1 MKIGGLRLVVAV
13 LGMIWLSSAESVFAE
28 GRCPPGQ
35 YPVGSANGV
44 LGCAPIP
51 GAAGTP
57 GDPSAPALPPSPT
70 GRWHST
76 WGAISHSEATSS
88 VGVSTGLYSESDAK
102 EEADR
107 KCQAEGARDCAVIL
121 TYANQ
126 CAAWLVPQT
135 KTSGSK
141 SGVASGKTLSVAKNN
156 AKQQCIDS
164 GGKRCTVFYSD
175 CTKPEFEKF

>member
-1 MKIGGLRLVVAV
+1 MKICGLCLVVVV
-13 LGMIWLSSAESVFAE
+13 LGMIGLTSAESAVAE

-51 GAAGTP
+51 GGAS

-88 VGVSTGLYSESDAK
+88 VGVSTGLSSESDAR
-102 EEADR
+102 EDADR
-107 KCQAEGARDCAVIL
+107 KCQAEGARDCTVIL

-126 CAAWLVPQT
+126 CAVWLVPQT
-135 KTSGSK
+135 KTPGSK
-141 SGVASGKTLSVAKNN
+141 SGIASGKTLSVAKNN
-156 AKQQCIDS
+156 ARQQCVDS
-164 GGKRCTVFYSD
+164 GGKRCTVFYSN